1 MARFYYNS
9 LENNSLPKVNGTA
22 SSLIT
27 VLDAC
32 LIPSGWTKP
41 FTGTNIAV
49 YRSGTGSN
57 QRYYRFEDAG
67 TTTAGLRNC
76 KLRMYDT
83 MTDATDTGTNQ
94 TPLIA
99 QQSQGAYIRKS
110 GTADSVNREWI
121 AVVTEKICYLFI
133 NYAAVGYM
141 LHIFGDFES
150 YKSLEN
156 KNSLISSWRTDSATN
171 NTLYGGNG
179 YSFDNSLSSAF
190 LNGNYLA
197 GLPNDTATY
206 DTNTGL
212 AGSVGFGFIQEHQLG
227 SSIFD
232 SGNDYIQFNLTKS
245 FKLTKVEVRCQQ
257 TNYIIRGYLDGLYH
271 LVDDININ
279 INTPYFE
286 YENKFYID
294 GVLTTKK
301 LLAICQETAVSNFII
316 EI

>member
-9 LENNSLPKVNGTA
+9 LENSLLPKVNGTA
-22 SSLIT
+22 GNLIP

-49 YRSGTGSN
+49 YRSGVGSN
-57 QRYYRFEDAG
+57 QRYYRFDDTG
-67 TTTAGLRNC
+67 TTTALTRNC
-76 KLRMYDT
+76 KLRAYDT
-83 MTDATDTGTNQ
+83 MTDATDNGTNPFP
-94 TPLIA
+94 TVA

-110 GTADSVNREWI
+110 GSADTVNREWI

-156 KNSLISSWRTDSATN
+156 KNSLISSWRTDATS
-171 NTLYGGNG
+171 NTLFGGNG
-179 YSFDNSLSSAF
+179 YTFDNSLSSAF

-197 GLPNDTATY
+197 GLPNDTAVY

-227 SSIFD
+227 ISVFP
-232 SGNDYIQFNLTKS
+232 SGNDYNQFNTTQS
-245 FKLTKVEVRCQQ
+245 FRLTKVEIRCQQ

-271 LVDDININ
+271 LIDDINMN
-279 INTPYFE
+279 INTPFSIFE
-286 YENKFYID
+286 DKYYEN
-294 GVLTTKK
+294 GVLTAKK
-301 LLAICQETAVSNFII
+301 MIAVVQDSGVSNFML